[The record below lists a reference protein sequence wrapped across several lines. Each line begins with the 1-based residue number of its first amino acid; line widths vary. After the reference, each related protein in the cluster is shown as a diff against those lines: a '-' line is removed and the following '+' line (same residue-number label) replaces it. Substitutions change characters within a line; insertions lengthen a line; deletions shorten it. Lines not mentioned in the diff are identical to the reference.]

1 LPGTN
6 TLAYYNNSSL
16 FVEERIE
23 SYIYDLGNFLAAA
36 GGHLGLSLGFSCLS
50 ALLTFVRYLRGRLT
64 ATESRT

>member
-1 LPGTN
+1 M
-6 TLAYYNNSSL
+6 
-16 FVEERIE
+16 EERIE

-64 ATESRT
+64 TTESRT